1 MISTLAILGCA
12 IFVVLIVLI
21 IQGYSV
27 NKNAIRLP
35 EAHGARRNI
44 QNNYTSL
51 LHIGESTVAGVGVK
65 TMDEGL
71 TAHIIQH
78 LSDNKFADVDWE
90 VLGGNGVKI
99 ADSLA
104 MESVLDNPDILII
117 TFGVNDSKGF
127 TSHSQWIKN
136 INQCVKKFTST
147 HTKVYFTSVPPM
159 HKFPLLPVPLCYLL
173 GIKAWSLD
181 NTLQKLCKE
190 KNWHL
195 IKFTSTMESLPV
207 AEDGFHPNDKGYKEW
222 GKIIAEKILKDQD
235 NIK

>member
-1 MISTLAILGCA
+1 MSSILAILACT

-21 IQGYSV
+21 IQGYRV
-27 NKNAIRLP
+27 NKSAIRLP

-44 QNNYTSL
+44 QNNHTSL

-78 LSDNKFADVDWE
+78 LFDNKFPDVDWE
-90 VLGGNGVKI
+90 ALGGNGAKV

-104 MESVLDNPDILII
+104 MESILDNPDILII

-136 INQCVKKFTST
+136 INQCVEKFTGT

-159 HKFPLLPVPLCYLL
+159 HKFPLLPVPLRYLL
-173 GIKAWSLD
+173 GIKTKLLD
-181 NTLQKLCKE
+181 NSLKSLCMS
-190 KNWHL
+190 KNWHH
-195 IKFTSTMESLPV
+195 IRFTSTMDSFPM
-207 AEDGFHPNDKGYKEW
+207 AEDGFHPSGSGYKEW
-222 GKIIAEKILKDQD
+222 GKTIAEKILKEHGYT
-235 NIK
+235 K